1 MLWEVI
7 RAQLSRHKLRT
18 ALTILSI
25 FIGIFL
31 LTSTVSFS
39 EGLRV
44 TLEENM
50 GLFSGVVVVMEEG
63 ASMTDPFSSELDDSL
78 IEEIEALGDVEMAR
92 GFTME
97 LSDAGIIA
105 GMASDAF
112 AVYGFDVGFKDGE
125 MFDDNSDKEVVL
137 GSTYAKRN
145 DKTVGDE
152 VSIYGK
158 KYEVVGILESIGSA
172 GDDSS
177 IFMPIEETQKISGKE
192 DTVMMI
198 SVKSANID
206 DAENVA
212 NQIIGEF
219 DVMALSDKEMMRQVQ
234 DLMGNLNIAIYAIGI
249 ISSLVAGIVIMNVMF
264 MSVSERTSE
273 IGAMKAI
280 GATNK
285 QILSEVI
292 TESVTMSLIGGI
304 SAVLLSF
311 GLAKSLNLYL
321 DTRLMEVTGRLII
334 IAVLYSGFLGALG
347 SFLPA
352 RQAMNID
359 PIEAFRYE

>member
-1 MLWEVI
+1 M
-7 RAQLSRHKLRT
+7 
-18 ALTILSI
+18 SI

-31 LTSTVSFS
+31 LSSTVSFS

-63 ASMTDPFSSELDDSL
+63 ASMTDPFTSELDES
-78 IEEIEALGDVEMAR
+78 IVGEIEAMADVEMAR
-92 GFTME
+92 AFTME
-97 LSDAGIIA
+97 ISDAGIIA
-105 GMASDAF
+105 GMDSDAF
-112 AVYGFDVGFKDGE
+112 DVYGFDVGFSDGE
-125 MFDDNSDKEVVL
+125 MYNDASDREIVL
-137 GSTYAKRN
+137 GSTYAKRH
-145 DKTVGDE
+145 DKAVGDE
-152 VSIYGK
+152 VIVYNK
-158 KYEVVGILESIGSA
+158 KYEVVGVLETIGSA

-177 IFMPIEETQKISGKE
+177 IFMPLEETQRLSGKE

-212 NQIIGEF
+212 NQIIDEF
-219 DVMALSDKEMMRQVQ
+219 DVMALSDKEMMRQIQ
-234 DLMGNLNIAIYAIGI
+234 DLMGTLNIAIYAIGI

-264 MSVSERTSE
+264 MSVSERTTE

-285 QILSEVI
+285 QVLSEVI
-292 TESVTMSLIGGI
+292 TESVAMSLIGGTLG
-304 SAVLLSF
+304 VLVSF
-311 GLAKSLNLYL
+311 VLAKSLNIYL
-321 DTRLMEVTGRLII
+321 DTRLMEVTGRLIMI
-334 IAVLYSGFLGALG
+334 SILYSGFLGALG

-359 PIEAFRYE
+359 PIEALRYE

>member
-1 MLWEVI
+1 MLWEMV

-31 LTSTVSFS
+31 LSSTVSFS

-63 ASMTDPFSSELDDSL
+63 ASMTDPFTSEIDEFLVA
-78 IEEIEALGDVEMAR
+78 EIEAMADVEMAR
-92 GFTME
+92 AFTME
-97 LSDAGIIA
+97 ISDAGMIA
-105 GMASDAF
+105 GMDSDAF
-112 AVYGFDVGFKDGE
+112 EVYGFDVGFSDGE
-125 MFDDNSDKEVVL
+125 MFDDKSDREVVL
-137 GSTYAKRN
+137 GSTYSKHN
-145 DKTVGDE
+145 NKGVGDE
-152 VSIYGK
+152 ITIYNK
-158 KYEVVGILESIGSA
+158 KYEVVGVLETIGSA

-177 IFMPIEETQKISGKE
+177 IFISLEETQRLSGKE
-192 DTVMMI
+192 DIVMMI
-198 SVKSANID
+198 SVKSSNID

-219 DVMALSDKEMMRQVQ
+219 DVMALSDKEMMRQIQ
-234 DLMGNLNIAIYAIGI
+234 DLMGSLNIAIYAIGI
-249 ISSLVAGIVIMNVMF
+249 ISSIVAGIVIMNVMF
-264 MSVSERTSE
+264 MSVSERTTE

-285 QILSEVI
+285 QVLSEVI
-292 TESVTMSLIGGI
+292 TESVVMSLVGGTLG
-304 SAVLLSF
+304 VFVSF
-311 GLAKSLNLYL
+311 VLAKSLNIYL

-334 IAVLYSGFLGALG
+334 ISILYSGFLGALG

-359 PIEAFRYE
+359 PIEALRYE